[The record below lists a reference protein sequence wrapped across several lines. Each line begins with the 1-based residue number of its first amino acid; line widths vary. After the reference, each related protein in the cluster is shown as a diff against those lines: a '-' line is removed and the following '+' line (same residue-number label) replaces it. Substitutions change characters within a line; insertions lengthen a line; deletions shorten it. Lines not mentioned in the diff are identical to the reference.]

1 MAPDVYICCC
11 SSLHSSRVCHP
22 RSSVRCLHRWG
33 GDITVLLFVS
43 IQLYSLLLRLL
54 LRLLVPQSCR
64 HMDPT
69 QYSPCIVQGLCTLRL
84 HSLKSLRR
92 RWNRLRS
99 ITRRLLYF
107 GTSTSTWK
115 HLPFRLL
122 SPFIGF

>member
-1 MAPDVYICCC
+1 MP
-11 SSLHSSRVCHP
+11 SLI
-22 RSSVRCLHRWG
+22 VRTLPPLMEEALSF
-33 GDITVLLFVS
+33 ITVLLFVS

-54 LRLLVPQSCR
+54 LRLSVSQSCR

-69 QYSPCIVQGLCTLRL
+69 QYSPCIVQGLCSVCTLRL
-84 HSLKSLRR
+84 HSSKSLRR
-92 RWNRLRS
+92 RWNSLRS
-99 ITRRLLYF
+99 ITRRSLYL